1 MNFRFNKLFFLLTI
15 NCFYLLFTVPS
26 SFSQTTKPVNVDSLL
41 VLKKSGK
48 ISPEGLCKFYVQLYN
63 QNFYKDR
70 AKSLKYNDSLYMIAH
85 KHRLNSP
92 MGEYLQNCSFLSYL
106 DSNYAKA
113 LLLCKKANQ
122 LFLKDE
128 NYNSYLFSITRE
140 CMYLDGLNKYDESLN
155 LALNTIKKYKKYT
168 NLEGLGSLYITIS
181 EQYYYG
187 HKLKNALI
195 NAKIA
200 LTIFQKRK
208 YYHGIAECDTLIAVI
223 LADLENYKEAIVRI
237 KRLNDLPEEIRLNE
251 TYYLRY
257 LLYMAEFHI
266 KSDKYKEAIY
276 YANTAINK
284 FKNLKLDYYIIEMQL
299 CKADA
304 YQKLGRNSESLNI
317 INFIEKNIYDFAS
330 SEDIDPGLKYINKIK
345 SNIFYAQKK
354 YELALETIKKNLLF
368 ENINVETYKEIS
380 KIEFKLAK
388 YKEAFESLEM
398 YNIKKIEQFKENQK
412 NNIDE
417 LQELYN
423 NKDNEFQIQ
432 ELKLKKAKNELLLI
446 KEKNFSNKVI
456 IILTIS
462 FIGIILLFYGYRVK
476 QKVGQIL
483 KYKNGKLEDIN
494 NLLSKSNKEK
504 EVLLKE
510 IHHRV
515 KNNLQLV
522 SSILYIQANDT
533 PDITIAEFLDECQS
547 RISSIALIHQN
558 LYLSDDLDKVEF
570 QKYLEVLAD
579 SIINT
584 LSEKD
589 RVNRFIN
596 AKETRFNI
604 ETSISLGLIISE
616 LICNSI
622 KHAFK
627 NKDIGEITIEIDK
640 LIDEKYRLIIGD
652 NGCNEEKNTNGNNS
666 IGLELV
672 NLLVMQL
679 RGTLLKMDREGTYYE
694 IIFEEVNKD

>member
-1 MNFRFNKLFFLLTI
+1 MCIHL
-15 NCFYLLFTVPS
+15 Y
-26 SFSQTTKPVNVDSLL
+26 SQTTKPVNVDSLL
-41 VLKKSGK
+41 LLKISGK
-48 ISPEGLCKFYVQLYN
+48 ISSEGLCKFYVQLYN

-70 AKSLKYNDSLYMIAH
+70 AKSLKYNDSLYLVAY
-85 KHRLNSP
+85 KHRLNTP

-106 DSNYAKA
+106 DSDYAKA
-113 LLLCKKANQ
+113 LRLCRKANQ
-122 LFLKDE
+122 LFLKDK
-128 NYNSYLFSITRE
+128 NYNAYLFSITRE
-140 CMYLDGLNKYDESLN
+140 CMYLNGLNKYDESLN

-181 EQYYYG
+181 EQYYYE

-223 LADLENYKEAIVRI
+223 LADLENYKEAIARI

-276 YANTAINK
+276 FANTAINK

-304 YQKLGRNSESLNI
+304 YQKLGRNSEALKI
-317 INFIEKNIYDFAS
+317 LKFIEKNIHDFAS

-368 ENINVETYKEIS
+368 ENINIETYKEIS

-476 QKVGQIL
+476 KKVGQIL

-533 PDITIAEFLDECQS
+533 PDISVAEFLDECQN

-558 LYLSDDLDKVEF
+558 LYLTDDLDKVGF
-570 QKYLEVLAD
+570 QKYIEVLAD

-584 LSEKD
+584 FSEKD
-589 RVNRFIN
+589 RVSLMIN
-596 AKETRFNI
+596 AKDIRFNI

-627 NKDIGEITIEIDK
+627 DRNDGIIFLEINK
-640 LIDEKYRLIIGD
+640 IDETKYELIAGD
-652 NGCNEEKNTNGNNS
+652 NGCGNLSKSDSSIS

-672 NLLVMQL
+672 RLLVMQL
-679 RGTLLKMDREGTYYE
+679 EGEIEKLDRQGSFYKIT
-694 IIFEEVNKD
+694 FEEILN